1 MGSRPEINQFIAKM
15 TEANM
20 ARLSKLNKDKT
31 IFNDA
36 YGPFAFCNRKLV
48 NAIEQDEVQRKAL
61 QELIHYVAKVNKY
74 SKLIKFQTKRVLEI
88 CCLFSREIGFNF

>member
-15 TEANM
+15 TEANT
-20 ARLSKLNKDKT
+20 ARLSKLNNLRT

-48 NAIEQDEVQRKAL
+48 NAIEQDDVQRKAL
-61 QELIHYVAKVNKY
+61 QELIHYIAKVNEYYGKHGVFWKHVFY
-74 SKLIKFQTKRVLEI
+74 YLEKI
-88 CCLFSREIGFNF
+88 FSAV